1 MPLRLA
7 DECLSLSMA
16 WVITGP
22 DQGGNAGEG
31 RVNSA
36 WCWERKETT
45 CLHLGF
51 GLVDSRTVN
60 KIHFCCVKPPSL
72 WYLATADL
80 AKEYP
85 PTPLPYWC
93 PGQGGRSPLRDC
105 CLIYKMGVMIPS
117 SQMTTSPWLLSE
129 ACGFG
134 SERFE
139 SAPCRPRRPQFGS

>member
-85 PTPLPYWC
+85 PHPPALLVSWARWEVT
-93 PGQGGRSPLRDC
+93 
-105 CLIYKMGVMIPS
+105 
-117 SQMTTSPWLLSE
+117 SQRLLSHLQNGGNDPFFTDDYKSL
-129 ACGFG
+129 ALVRGL
-134 SERFE
+134 RL
-139 SAPCRPRRPQFGS
+139 RV

>member
-36 WCWERKETT
+36 WCRERKETT
-45 CLHLGF
+45 CLHLDF

-60 KIHFCCVKPPSL
+60 KIHFCRVKPPSL
-72 WYLATADL
+72 WYLAIADL
-80 AKEYP
+80 AKEHP
-85 PTPLPYWC
+85 PPPPAWLVSWARGEVT
-93 PGQGGRSPLRDC
+93 
-105 CLIYKMGVMIPS
+105 
-117 SQMTTSPWLLSE
+117 SQRLLSHLQN
-129 ACGFG
+129 GGNDPF
-134 SERFE
+134 FTDDYE
-139 SAPCRPRRPQFGS
+139 SLARVRGLWLRV